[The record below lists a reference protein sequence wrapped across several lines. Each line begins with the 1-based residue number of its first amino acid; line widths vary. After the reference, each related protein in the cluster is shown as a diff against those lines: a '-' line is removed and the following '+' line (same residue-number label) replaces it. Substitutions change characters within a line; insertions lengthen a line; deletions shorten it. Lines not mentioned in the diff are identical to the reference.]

1 MAYKSIVYMA
11 ELLGTDSNGVRKL
24 ARALKVKR
32 YKNGTIEMYDE
43 EFLRISTL
51 PYDLIGLIN
60 FIYSKE
66 YKLGDVIKLLNNPK
80 ATPELNTK
88 VKFKK
93 GNRVNSSELLNI

>member
-43 EFLRISTL
+43 DAILSGMEKDAEKLSKRSL
-51 PYDLIGLIN
+51 
-60 FIYSKE
+60 SKE
-66 YKLGDVIKLLNNPK
+66 QQKKMQAGKEAKKNN
-80 ATPELNTK
+80 
-88 VKFKK
+88 
-93 GNRVNSSELLNI
+93 

>member
-43 EFLRISTL
+43 DAILSGMEKDAEKLSKRSL
-51 PYDLIGLIN
+51 
-60 FIYSKE
+60 SKE
-66 YKLGDVIKLLNNPK
+66 QQKKMLDGKK
-80 ATPELNTK
+80 A
-88 VKFKK
+88 KK
-93 GNRVNSSELLNI
+93 N